1 MQQQFDEPNNLTHS
15 IQDLLP
21 AEQLEDNLILN
32 LLPAAV
38 YICDMSGVIKKY
50 NEQAAEL
57 WGRRPTPGDISV
69 RFCGSYR
76 LYHPDGSPL
85 SHDQT
90 PAAVCLQDGLP
101 KKDQELIIERPDLSR
116 IYVRASIVPIKDKN
130 GTQTGIINCFYD
142 ITKQKETEWALNKKT
157 NELQDYVDNAVIG
170 LHWVDA
176 DGIIKWANKAELDM
190 LGYTEA
196 EYIGQHISKF
206 HLYQE
211 KIDDILTR
219 LSCNETLTQYES
231 ELICKDGTIKT
242 VYINSSVYREGGKFI
257 HTRCFTVDITAQ
269 KQLFHALEKSETR
282 YRELVE
288 RLQVPLYTTDAD
300 GLIQLYNKA
309 AADLW
314 GQEPEIGKTLWCG
327 SYKIMKPDG
336 SMLPLES
343 CPMAICLKEHRP
355 VYNEQILVI
364 RPDGAI
370 RHVAPHPQP
379 IFDSSGKITGAIN
392 LLLDITDIKTA
403 ENALRESEAKYRA
416 LSSSLEEMV
425 TAKTKDLQQKTEELR
440 KSEER
445 YHKMVDEVED
455 YAIILLDKNGI
466 IQNWNKGAEKI
477 KGYQEEEIIGKNFDI
492 FYLEQDR
499 KRNLPVTL
507 LREAAVKGKTL
518 HEGWRRRKNG
528 EPFWATVVMT
538 ALHDGQN
545 NIIGFSKVTRDH
557 TEKKLAEDKMRDYLS
572 MLEFQNKEL
581 EQFSYVASHD
591 MKEPLRKI
599 HFYHDFVVNNP
610 HNELDEK
617 SKNYL
622 NRSIQAAD
630 RMKQLIEDLL
640 TYSRTA
646 ANSDSHEEVDLNTLL
661 DEIITSHKEEIEQK
675 GAIIQMS
682 DLPVVKAVSFQIRQL
697 FFNLINNSL
706 KYQHPER
713 NPVINITCQLQYG
726 YEITEFTIMEAYK
739 KFYKITLQDNGIG
752 FDAEYSQK
760 IFEIFQRLDNHSE
773 TKGSGVGLAIC
784 KKILQNHKGYIYA
797 MGTPDVG
804 ATFTIYLPHTK

>member
-1 MQQQFDEPNNLTHS
+1 MQQRSKEPNNPIHT
-15 IQDLLP
+15 IQDIQP
-21 AEQLEDNLILN
+21 GDQLEDSQILN
-32 LLPAAV
+32 LLPAPFYV
-38 YICDMSGVIKKY
+38 CDMSGVILKY

-57 WGRRPTPGDISV
+57 WGRRPIPGDRIV

-76 LYHPDGSPL
+76 LYNPDGSLL
-85 SHDQT
+85 SPEQT
-90 PAAVCLQDGLP
+90 PAAACLKDGLP
-101 KKDQELIIERPDLSR
+101 KKDQELIIERPDHSR
-116 IYVRASIVPIKDKN
+116 IYVKADIVPIRDKS
-130 GTQTGIINCFYD
+130 GIQTGIINCFYD

-157 NELQDYVDNAVIG
+157 FELQDYVDNAVIG

-176 DGIIKWANKAELDM
+176 NGIIKWANKAELDM

-206 HLYQE
+206 HLYRE

-219 LSCNETLTQYES
+219 LSCNETLCQYES
-231 ELICKDGTIKT
+231 ELVCKDGTVKT
-242 VYINSSVYREGGKFI
+242 VYINSSVYWEAGKFI
-257 HTRCFTVDITAQ
+257 HTRCFTVDVTAQ
-269 KQLFHALEKSETR
+269 KQLFQALEKSETR

-288 RLQVPLYTTDAD
+288 RLQVPLYTTDAE

-309 AADLW
+309 AVDLW
-314 GQEPEIGKTLWCG
+314 GQEPEIGKTHWCG

-336 SMLPLES
+336 SMLPLDS
-343 CPMAICLKEHRP
+343 CPMAICLKEQRA
-355 VYNEQILVI
+355 VYNQQILVV
-364 RPDGAI
+364 RPDGAV

-416 LSSSLEEMV
+416 LSASLEEMV
-425 TAKTKDLQQKTEELR
+425 TAKTMDLQQKTEELR

-477 KGYQEEEIIGKNFDI
+477 KGYHEEDVVGKNFDI
-492 FYLEQDR
+492 FYLEQDQ
-499 KRNLPVTL
+499 KRGLPVIL
-507 LREAAVKGKTL
+507 LREAAEKGKML

-528 EPFWATVVMT
+528 EAFWATVVMT

-557 TEKKLAEDKMRDYLS
+557 TEKKLAEDKMREYLS
-572 MLEFQNKEL
+572 QLEFQNKEL
-581 EQFSYVASHD
+581 EQFCYVASHD

-599 HFYHDFVVNNP
+599 HFYHDFVVNSP
-610 HNELDEK
+610 HNKLDEK

-622 NRSIQAAD
+622 DRSMEAANRMQ
-630 RMKQLIEDLL
+630 QLIDDLL

-646 ANSDSHEEVDLNTLL
+646 TNSDSREEVNLNHLI
-661 DEIITSHKEEIEQK
+661 DEVITAHREEIEQK
-675 GAIIQMS
+675 SALIEVS

-706 KYQHPER
+706 KYRHPQR
-713 NPVINITCQLQYG
+713 NPLIKITCELLHG
-726 YEITEFTIMEAYK
+726 YEITDFTVMDAYK
-739 KFYKITLQDNGIG
+739 KFYKIMLQDNGIG
-752 FDAEYSQK
+752 FDSDQSRR
-760 IFEIFQRLDNHSE
+760 IFEIFQRLNNHPE

-784 KKILQNHKGYIYA
+784 KKILQNHKGYIHA
-797 MGTPDVG
+797 MGIPDKG
-804 ATFTIYLPHTK
+804 ATFIVYLPKY